1 MRRLESITGYSLVA
15 ARDPCD
21 RRPALGAKL
30 FGRLEIDD
38 QLPVGFLKERHLEN
52 PERAGSRNLLVFWLS
67 TVTHLRLQV
76 LALILR
82 KAVQSQGGRT
92 AYVGPSWC
100 CPSQSDTVIICRP
113 ALHRAH
119 NNIVAI
125 TIAPI
130 RAKTGWL
137 RAGYPRR
144 FKEARKLPRGHCY
157 EGTRRANSARS
168 TSFQLIAYART
179 IASLAG

>member
-1 MRRLESITGYSLVA
+1 VLPNRNGAERCAIPRAPRPVAPQSPIVSLQMKPRLYPSLDERWGLGPLRSSRSSLA
-15 ARDPCD
+15 ANC
-21 RRPALGAKL
+21 
-30 FGRLEIDD
+30 
-38 QLPVGFLKERHLEN
+38 
-52 PERAGSRNLLVFWLS
+52 
-67 TVTHLRLQV
+67 
-76 LALILR
+76 
-82 KAVQSQGGRT
+82 
-92 AYVGPSWC
+92 
-100 CPSQSDTVIICRP
+100 QSDTVIICQP

-137 RAGYPRR
+137 RAGYPLRS
-144 FKEARKLPRGHCY
+144 KEVRKLPRGHCY